1 MINGSLKTFLL
12 TFVHMLMGADGC
24 GESFSPA
31 QTGHTREH
39 RKQQSDNEDDDA
51 AANDGADE
59 VRTVKRR
66 L

>member
-1 MINGSLKTFLL
+1 
-12 TFVHMLMGADGC
+12 MLMGADGC